1 MEYTVKTTLDT
12 LSEAYIV
19 LTDLGLAGVLDGTG
33 IEIQPRELLDALFG
47 QKKLAL
53 VLGIIT
59 GEEPAKMGNLR
70 PSEALELIHS
80 FFVDMS
86 AELRSFPGIMATITT
101 GKPAAEAKA

>member
-1 MEYTVKTTLDT
+1 MEYAVNTTLDT
-12 LSEAYIV
+12 LAEAYII
-19 LTDLGLAGVLDGTG
+19 LAELGLAGMLDGSG

-53 VLGIIT
+53 FLGIIT

-70 PSEALELIHS
+70 PSEALELISS

-86 AELRSFPGIMATITT
+86 AELRSLPGLIISNLQP
-101 GKPAAEAKA
+101 GKKA

>member
-19 LTDLGLAGVLDGTG
+19 LAELGLAGMLDGTG
-33 IEIQPRELLDALFG
+33 IDIKPRELLDALFG

-53 VLGIIT
+53 FLGIIT

-70 PSEALELIHS
+70 PSEALELISS

-86 AELRSFPGIMATITT
+86 AELRSLPGLIISITQP
-101 GKPAAEAKA
+101 GKKA

>member
-19 LTDLGLAGVLDGTG
+19 LAELGLAGMLDGTG
-33 IEIQPRELLDALFG
+33 IEIRPRELLDALFG

-53 VLGIIT
+53 FLGIIT

-70 PSEALELIHS
+70 PSEALELIS
-80 FFVDMS
+80 AFFLDMS
-86 AELRSFPGIMATITT
+86 NELRSLPGMITAIT
-101 GKPAAEAKA
+101 PQPNGNA

>member
-19 LTDLGLAGVLDGTG
+19 LAELGLAGALDGSG
-33 IEIQPRELLDALFG
+33 IEIRPRELLDALFG

-53 VLGIIT
+53 FLGIIT
-59 GEEPAKMGNLR
+59 GEEPAKMGSLR
-70 PSEALELIHS
+70 PSEALELISS

-86 AELRSFPGIMATITT
+86 AELRSLPGLIISITHPD
-101 GKPAAEAKA
+101 KKA